1 MNLFR
6 SEDHAKQWSGFKAG
20 TEEGV
25 VELSVLLQLFS
36 VDTFAMRLNP
46 DYISHM
52 KEYRAARIAAWS
64 EIMKKSP
71 FWLPKAP

>member
-6 SEDHAKQWSGFKAG
+6 SEEHVRQWSGFKAG
-20 TEEGV
+20 TEEGI

-36 VDTFAMRLNP
+36 VDTFAKRLNP
-46 DYISHM
+46 DYVSRM
-52 KEYRAARIAAWS
+52 KEYRTARIAAWG

>member
-6 SEDHAKQWSGFKAG
+6 SEEHVKQWSGFKAG

-25 VELSVLLQLFS
+25 IELSVLLQLFS
-36 VDTFAMRLNP
+36 VDTFAKRLNP
-46 DYISHM
+46 DYVFRM
-52 KEYRAARIAAWS
+52 KEYRTARIAAWG

-71 FWLPKAP
+71 FWLPKAL